1 MRSSNSPVLKPRNL
15 HTHMPKVDIIVIELS
30 SPILVGVYQ
39 DAQLI
44 QTLTSEEQSSEA
56 LPLLFKKLLA
66 TYEIE
71 NIVYTR
77 GPGSFMAIKI
87 AYIFL
92 QTLCLVNQCRLYAT
106 NAFTFNQ
113 SGPIKAFGKLYFIQ
127 SNGTITTQKFEEP
140 LEACFKLP
148 KTINLSDYSEET
160 TPLYVLPAV

>member
-1 MRSSNSPVLKPRNL
+1 
-15 HTHMPKVDIIVIELS
+15 MPNVDVVVIELS

-39 DAQLI
+39 DTHLI
-44 QTLTSEEQSSEA
+44 QTLSSDLQSSEA
-56 LPLLFKKLLA
+56 LPALFKDILDK
-66 TYEIE
+66 YEID

-77 GPGSFMAIKI
+77 GPGSFMAIKV

-92 QTLCLVNQCRLYAT
+92 QTLCIVNKCKLFAT

-113 SGPIKAFGKLYFIQ
+113 SQPIKAFGKLYFIQ

-140 LEACFKLP
+140 IEAVFELP